1 MNLTIDQAI
10 ALRTFLES
18 QCISYYEVELRA
30 SIKSTILFLN
40 ELISELTA
48 EPEWDKLIEETA
60 EVELFEAA
68 SFEEDES
75 LSKEE

>member
-1 MNLTIDQAI
+1 MNLTIDQAT

-40 ELISELTA
+40 ELITELNA
-48 EPEWDKLIEETA
+48 EPEWEKLIEETA
-60 EVELFEAA
+60 DIEA
-68 SFEEDES
+68 FNEESIES
-75 LSKEE
+75 LEETNEQ